1 MSDYTFTKEGLGRIL
16 PSNAIEV
23 AWDDQEPLI
32 TPEKLVALHLFGIPL
47 QSAMRNPITGK
58 QDIMTPELV
67 KEYIRQAVSLC
78 EAEGKFSIFCKQ
90 HLEKQAFDR
99 VQYQSFGYFQLRNRP
114 VSSIERLTVTSSSEQ
129 AVYQVPLE
137 WIDVGHLHN
146 GQINILPLTMNIK
159 EGQVVPLLAGPGGS
173 AMLNLF
179 GSNHWL
185 ASFWE
190 ITYTSGFPE
199 GKLPALLNQYIG
211 VVAAMEILS
220 MLASTHAKT
229 TSTSLS
235 MDGTSQSVSGPG
247 PELYNASLER
257 LASKRKWL
265 KSRLQS
271 VFGCLIG
278 IDNV

>member
-1 MSDYTFTKEGLGRIL
+1 MADYTYSREGLGRIL

-23 AWDDQEPLI
+23 AWEDQEPLI

-47 QSAMRNPITGK
+47 QSAMKNPMTGK
-58 QDIMTPELV
+58 NDIMTPDLI
-67 KEYIRQAVSLC
+67 KEYIKQAVSLC
-78 EAEGKFSIFCKQ
+78 EAEGKFSIFQKQ

-114 VSSIERLTVTSSSEQ
+114 VSSIERLTVTSSNEQ
-129 AVYQVPLE
+129 NVYQVPLE
-137 WIDVGHLHN
+137 WIDIGHLHN
-146 GQINILPLTMNIK
+146 GQINILPLTMGIK
-159 EGQVVPLLAGPGGS
+159 DGQMVPLLAGPGGS
-173 AMLNLF
+173 AMINLF
-179 GSNHWL
+179 SSNHWL

-190 ITYTSGFPE
+190 ITYTSGFPQ
-199 GKLPALLNQYIG
+199 GKLPALVNQYIG

-235 MDGTSQSVSGPG
+235 MDGYNQSISGPG
-247 PELYNASLER
+247 PDLYNATLER

-265 KSRLQS
+265 KSRLQAT
-271 VFGCLIG
+271 FGALIG